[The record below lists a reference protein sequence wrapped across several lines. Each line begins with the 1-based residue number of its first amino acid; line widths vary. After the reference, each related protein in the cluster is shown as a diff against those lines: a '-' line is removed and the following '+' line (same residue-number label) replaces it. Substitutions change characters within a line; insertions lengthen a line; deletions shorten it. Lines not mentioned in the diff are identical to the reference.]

1 MRRQKILSTAEKIL
15 SFASILFLI
24 AIVVFFA
31 FQLFYPTPSFPTFS
45 LKWMRTGCVYK
56 VAFSPKVDLLAAY
69 GYIQKSFEREVRGL
83 LLFSTS
89 SGQLARS
96 IGAHANDLSFSPD
109 GRLLAASYQEQGM
122 NKVDVFNVADGR
134 KMRTIVMGK
143 SLDSPSVTFASDGR
157 LAIVHN
163 GKLWFVEVD
172 NGERIQTK
180 IQATEVAFS
189 PDGRFIAAC
198 WKNWVSIFD
207 GKGKMVR
214 KLEVKAEKVSN
225 TNASIRKLSFSRD
238 GKKFV
243 VLWLERKQVWLS
255 SQMRWWVSVW
265 GTSDWELEHSL
276 PMTHFQER
284 TIGVGDIDSN
294 ASLVA
299 VSDPFPRRVWLFGI
313 FSKSLIAVY
322 RLEDGQVIARLPR
335 YGFHENDVAFSPTG
349 RYLAV
354 AHVDGIE
361 LWEFKAQSFGKSER

>member
-1 MRRQKILSTAEKIL
+1 MRRQKILSPAEKIL
-15 SFASILFLI
+15 SFAAILFFI
-24 AIVVFFA
+24 TIVAFFA
-31 FQLFYPTPSFPTFS
+31 FQILYPIPSFPTFA
-45 LKWMRTGCVYK
+45 LKWTRTGAIHK

-69 GYIQKSFEREVRGL
+69 GYIQKRFEREASGL
-83 LLFSTS
+83 LLLSTS
-89 SGQLARS
+89 SGQLTCS
-96 IGAHANDLSFSPD
+96 WVVGAHVNDLSFSPD
-109 GRLLAASYQEQGM
+109 GRLLAASYQEQGI

-157 LAIVHN
+157 LAIVHD

-172 NGERIQTK
+172 NGKRIQTK
-180 IQATEVAFS
+180 IQATEVVFS

-225 TNASIRKLSFSRD
+225 TNISTRKLAFSRD

-243 VLWLERKQVWLS
+243 ALWLERKQIWLS
-255 SQMRWWVSVW
+255 SQIRWWVSVW
-265 GTSDWELEHSL
+265 RTSDWELERSL

-284 TIGVGDIDSN
+284 TIGVGDIDPN

-299 VSDPFPRRVWLFGI
+299 ISDPFPRRVWLFGI

-361 LWEFKAQSFGKSER
+361 LWEFKDSGKQ

>member
-1 MRRQKILSTAEKIL
+1 MRRQKIPTLAEKTL
-15 SFASILFLI
+15 SFAAILFFI
-24 AIVVFFA
+24 AIVAFFA
-31 FQLFYPTPSFPTFS
+31 FQLLYPTPSFPTFA
-45 LKWMRTGCVYK
+45 LKWMRTGAIHK
-56 VAFSPKVDLLAAY
+56 VAFSPKVDLLAVY
-69 GYIQKSFEREVRGL
+69 GYIQNIQKRFGRKASGL
-83 LLFSTS
+83 LLLSTS
-89 SGQLARS
+89 SGQLTRF
-96 IGAHANDLSFSPD
+96 IGAYANDLSFSPD
-109 GRLLAASYQEQGM
+109 GRLLAASYQEQGI

-143 SLDSPSVTFASDGR
+143 SLDFPSVTFASDGR

-180 IQATEVAFS
+180 IQATEVVFS

-225 TNASIRKLSFSRD
+225 TNISIRKLAFSRD

-243 VLWLERKQVWLS
+243 ALWLERKQIWLS

-265 GTSDWELEHSL
+265 RTSDWELERSL
-276 PMTHFQER
+276 PMTHFHR
-284 TIGVGDIDSN
+284 TIRAGDIEPN

-299 VSDPFPRRVWLFGI
+299 VADPFPRFSI

-335 YGFHENDVAFSPTG
+335 YGFCENDVVFSPNG

-361 LWEFKAQSFGKSER
+361 LWEFKDSGKQ